1 MSFSGGRDRLVPKAL
16 ELKKAWLLLIVG
28 TGRPLSRQNATI
40 PAYGTWTRKEL
51 EAHYRHLLDDLQE
64 VLAVYVVSPRAALRT
79 RATGWLAEQFD
90 RWQAKGGGP
99 FTISTVQQFE
109 ARVGTILARERL
121 ELPPYAEVLLQP
133 GVSLAFRHPE
143 YMLVRDLGLL
153 VDLYLDAAALADS
166 TSVSRPAPWAVAA
179 GENTQALARAVVL
192 ACFSLLESYLS
203 GLGRAYVMTNP
214 NLDEVTRAKLLTT
227 RGPLSKR
234 ITTIPAVIAGRACPL
249 SIEAHPLS
257 PLFDSVKRRRDAFVH
272 CEPGPIESEHGYLKE
287 AAFNDTSHDLGMSAI
302 RCTHD
307 AMIAL
312 WTFVHGRPGPR
323 WLPELEPSGRFG
335 KQNLQLVPRNG
346 TVNGRGDS

>member
-153 VDLYLDAAALADS
+153 VDHGGKNQL
-166 TSVSRPAPWAVAA
+166 VFPV
-179 GENTQALARAVVL
+179 EQA
-192 ACFSLLESYLS
+192 SL
-203 GLGRAYVMTNP
+203 P
-214 NLDEVTRAKLLTT
+214 LTFV
-227 RGPLSKR
+227 G
-234 ITTIPAVIAGRACPL
+234 TIA
-249 SIEAHPLS
+249 
-257 PLFDSVKRRRDAFVH
+257 KRRR
-272 CEPGPIESEHGYLKE
+272 
-287 AAFNDTSHDLGMSAI
+287 
-302 RCTHD
+302 R
-307 AMIAL
+307 
-312 WTFVHGRPGPR
+312 
-323 WLPELEPSGRFG
+323 
-335 KQNLQLVPRNG
+335 QNRMFCQPL
-346 TVNGRGDS
+346 